1 MPSNFNTV
9 SISGEIEIPAT
20 AAGNKIDSAF

>member
-9 SISGEIEIPAT
+9 SISGEIEILAT